1 MTGVAV
7 EDGTLTGSHDG
18 VLQIP
23 ADNVPP
29 TGTRV
34 TVDCIQVLRFRDGR
48 YASFNLTYD
57 RLLFLD
63 PLGLIPA
70 SA

>member
-1 MTGVAV
+1 
-7 EDGTLTGSHDG
+7 
-18 VLQIP
+18 
-23 ADNVPP
+23 
-29 TGTRV
+29 
-34 TVDCIQVLRFRDGR
+34 VDCIQVLRFRDGR